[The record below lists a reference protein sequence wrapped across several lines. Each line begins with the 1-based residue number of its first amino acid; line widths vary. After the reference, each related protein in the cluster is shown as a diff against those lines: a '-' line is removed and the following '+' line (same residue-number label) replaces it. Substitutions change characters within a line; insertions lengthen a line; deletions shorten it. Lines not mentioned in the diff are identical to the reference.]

1 MNRGAPTPVWTHAS
15 DRVPDN
21 REPYPIIQDMW
32 ILITLAAATFQ
43 ILRTSRQ
50 HELRSV
56 LSTTAAGFV
65 RYAYGAPLAI
75 GLSLVLF
82 AVLGRDLPQISTR
95 FWSYALIGAISQIVA
110 TVALLQAFKVRDF
123 AIGTVYS
130 KSEVLF
136 VAAMGA
142 LGFEPALRWAGWL
155 GAILVTIGVAWLA
168 SKGSLSAL
176 LRRAGDPA
184 ALLGLAA
191 GVGFGGAALG
201 IRAASRALDDAPSF
215 DRAVLTLTIILVVQT
230 VLNAGWFAVTEAA
243 QLARTARAWRPAIW
257 VGIFSLS
264 GSIGWAWAFTLESAA
279 KVRTLGQVE
288 LIIAFVIAR
297 VTLGER
303 HTRADYA
310 ASGLVLIGVV
320 LVTVWG

>member
-1 MNRGAPTPVWTHAS
+1 
-15 DRVPDN
+15 
-21 REPYPIIQDMW
+21 MW
-32 ILITLAAATFQ
+32 IIITLAAATFQ

-75 GLSLVLF
+75 ILSILLF
-82 AVLGRDLPQISTR
+82 GVLGRTIPDVDGR
-95 FWSYALIGAISQIVA
+95 FWAYVAIGGVSQILA
-110 TVALLQAFKVRDF
+110 TIALLEAFKVRDF

-130 KSEVLF
+130 KAEVLF

-142 LGFEPALRWAGWL
+142 VGVEPILRWAGWL
-155 GAILVTIGVAWLA
+155 GAVLVTIGVAWLA
-168 SKGSLSAL
+168 SNGSLARL

-184 ALLGLAA
+184 ALLGLIA
-191 GVGFGGAALG
+191 GVGFGSAALG
-201 IRAASRALDDAPSF
+201 IRAASRALDGAPSF
-215 DRAVLTLTIILVVQT
+215 DRAVFTLTFVLVLQT
-230 VLNAGWFAVTEAA
+230 LLNASWFVATDRTHITRAV
-243 QLARTARAWRPAIW
+243 RAWRPAMW
-257 VGIFSLS
+257 VGVFSLL
-264 GSIGWAWAFTLESAA
+264 GSIGWAWAFTLETAA

-288 LIIAFVIAR
+288 LIIAFVVAR

-303 HTRADYA
+303 HTRADYL
-310 ASGLVLIGVV
+310 ASGLVLVGVV